1 MMLHCMKSIQSRS
14 FFWSV
19 FSCIRT
25 EYRDLLGKSPYFLR
39 IQENTDQKKLRFG
52 HFSRTNHNAN
62 ATSYR
67 KYKHCDSDKSKT
79 NVSDTLPLEDTLTL
93 DAKVSKDTFIDSPD
107 KNPLFKG
114 NN

>member
-1 MMLHCMKSIQSRS
+1 MISSRKVSKPGVFSGPYFPVFGGNTEIYRVNLYIQS
-14 FFWSV
+14 
-19 FSCIRT
+19 
-25 EYRDLLGKSPYFLR
+25 EYR
-39 IQENTDQKKLRFG
+39 KLRTRKNSGFG

-79 NVSDTLPLEDTLTL
+79 NVSDRLSLEDTLTL
-93 DAKVSKDTFIDSPD
+93 DTKVSKDTFIDSPD
-107 KNPLFKG
+107 KNPLFKR

>member
-25 EYRDLLGKSPYFLR
+25 EYRKIRTRKNSG
-39 IQENTDQKKLRFG
+39 FG

>member
-1 MMLHCMKSIQSRS
+1 MFGLNIEIY
-14 FFWSV
+14 SV
-19 FSCIRT
+19 NLRISS
-25 EYRDLLGKSPYFLR
+25 EYRKIPTSKNSG
-39 IQENTDQKKLRFG
+39 FG

-62 ATSYR
+62 TTSYR

-107 KNPLFKG
+107 KNPLFKK